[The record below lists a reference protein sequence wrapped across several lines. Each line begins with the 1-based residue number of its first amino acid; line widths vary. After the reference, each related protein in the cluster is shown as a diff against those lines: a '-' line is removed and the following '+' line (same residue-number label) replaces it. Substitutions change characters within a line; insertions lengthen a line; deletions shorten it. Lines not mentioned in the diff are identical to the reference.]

1 MSEARLLV
9 WRAQGHLGE
18 CKGLGQVGLFFLIP
32 LPPRALRCEAEE
44 RKSGRKTKPVP
55 KKNALR
61 GLRAL
66 SKELHAATVHAALI
80 QGGIATLKAAAC
92 NSLDG

>member
-1 MSEARLLV
+1 MPPTRGADGGKRVLWRTYNQARD
-9 WRAQGHLGE
+9 
-18 CKGLGQVGLFFLIP
+18 
-32 LPPRALRCEAEE
+32 
-44 RKSGRKTKPVP
+44 P

-80 QGGIATLKAAAC
+80 QGVLAALRAAAC
-92 NSLDG
+92 KSVHG